1 MTALTAIALSGGL
14 DSAVAALRLKAAGE
28 KLLALHFI
36 TGYEPVDQV
45 GDQRHRLERLA
56 ARLGVELAIIDCREA
71 FQREVVDNFVDSY
84 RLGRTPNPCVR
95 CNARI
100 KFGVVLQQAL
110 NLGASRL
117 ATGHYALKGRDSGGG
132 FHLYKGI
139 DGRKDQSYF
148 LARLNQAQLE
158 KTVFPLGAVTKA
170 QVQRQAAEA
179 ALMLRPPRESQD
191 ICFVP
196 RGDYA
201 AFLTATSRLAPL
213 PGPIVDVAGRPLGQ
227 HHGLH
232 AFTIGQRRGI
242 NCPGP
247 APYYVVRIDAAR
259 NTLVVGSAGDLMT
272 GGCRVSDLRWLQP
285 PAGDTL
291 RVSVR
296 LRYRSVEQPARV
308 TMEGEK
314 AATVRFDAPL
324 AAVTPGQC
332 AVFYH
337 GREVLGSGWIESP
350 LARG

>member
-36 TGYEPVDQV
+36 TGYEPVDQE

-117 ATGHYALKGRDSGGG
+117 ATGHYALKGRDSGGR

-179 ALMLRPPRESQD
+179 ALMLRPPGKART
-191 ICFVP
+191 FV
-196 RGDYA
+196 
-201 AFLTATSRLAPL
+201 SS
-213 PGPIVDVAGRPLGQ
+213 PGAI
-227 HHGLH
+227 
-232 AFTIGQRRGI
+232 TRRFS
-242 NCPGP
+242 PQPADWPPFP
-247 APYYVVRIDAAR
+247 APSWMWQGAPWGSTTDCTPSPSGNAVASTAPVRR
-259 NTLVVGSAGDLMT
+259 PTMWSASM
-272 GGCRVSDLRWLQP
+272 
-285 PAGDTL
+285 
-291 RVSVR
+291 
-296 LRYRSVEQPARV
+296 QPA
-308 TMEGEK
+308 TPWWW
-314 AATVRFDAPL
+314 AA
-324 AAVTPGQC
+324 PGT
-332 AVFYH
+332 
-337 GREVLGSGWIESP
+337 
-350 LARG
+350 